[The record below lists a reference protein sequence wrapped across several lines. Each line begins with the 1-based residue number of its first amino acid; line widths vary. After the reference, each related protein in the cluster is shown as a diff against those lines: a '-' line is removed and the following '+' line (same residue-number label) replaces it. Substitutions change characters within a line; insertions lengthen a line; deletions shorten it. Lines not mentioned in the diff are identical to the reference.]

1 MQQLRAGGV
10 FCLVLISL
18 LPSGAVLSYGK
29 RRGQQKF
36 RVVTSVNS
44 VTEGGF
50 GDLIK
55 T

>member
-18 LPSGAVLSYGK
+18 LPSGAVLSYRK
-29 RRGQQKF
+29 RGGQQKC

-44 VTEGGF
+44 VTEAAF